1 VEIFLKIGELS
12 KHSDCS
18 IQAIRHYEK
27 LGLLPQ
33 TQRSEG
39 NFRLYDTQALQRLL
53 FIKHCRHLDIS
64 LVEIKDLI
72 QLKVNPSWQCDDVNQ
87 IFDHH
92 LQRVDLKIKEL
103 NQLKVQLKNL
113 RQNCT
118 DKQTVENCGIIQKL
132 SQ

>member
-1 VEIFLKIGELS
+1 MKIGELS

-72 QLKVNPSWQCDDVNQ
+72 QLKVILHGNVMML
-87 IFDHH
+87 IRF
-92 LQRVDLKIKEL
+92 L
-103 NQLKVQLKNL
+103 
-113 RQNCT
+113 
-118 DKQTVENCGIIQKL
+118 IIIYNG
-132 SQ
+132 